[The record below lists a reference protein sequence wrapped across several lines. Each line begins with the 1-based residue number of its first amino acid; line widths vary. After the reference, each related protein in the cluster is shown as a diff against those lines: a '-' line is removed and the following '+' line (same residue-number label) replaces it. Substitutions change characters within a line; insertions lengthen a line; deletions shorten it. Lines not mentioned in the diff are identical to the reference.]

1 MTDADREIVGEAV
14 NEGLTDIEGVTVLE
28 IVWVRLTDVVADSE
42 SVRVEDDEAVIV
54 KVADTQLDADRE

>member
-1 MTDADREIVGEAV
+1 MTDADREIVGDAV